1 MRPGGAAG
9 RLIQPGDRERRE
21 QRIAP
26 CPLLLS
32 DRYCGSVCLLRGERG
47 SGGIELEQDVAAQA
61 VEV

>member
-1 MRPGGAAG
+1 VRPGGAAG

-32 DRYCGSVCLLRGERG
+32 DRYCGSVCLLRESGI
-47 SGGIELEQDVAAQA
+47 GGIELEQDVAAQA